1 LTALDRRKGN
11 SGRKPKVRPH
21 PAPFLR
27 LVETA
32 PVELE
37 PTLFPLKA
45 PARLGEYQGGVMPPG
60 IAAQVRFYQR
70 Q

>member
-1 LTALDRRKGN
+1 
-11 SGRKPKVRPH
+11 
-21 PAPFLR
+21 